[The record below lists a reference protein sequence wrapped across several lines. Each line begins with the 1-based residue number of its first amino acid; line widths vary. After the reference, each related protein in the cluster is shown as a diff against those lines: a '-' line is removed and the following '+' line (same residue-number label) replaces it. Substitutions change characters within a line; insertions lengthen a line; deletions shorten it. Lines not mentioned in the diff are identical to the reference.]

1 MKKTVLNKEEKEVEK
16 NAHKFVPVS
25 SSRKK
30 QIEAMIK
37 ESKKSRSISLRINEH
52 DLHDLKIKAE
62 KNGLPYQTMINVI
75 IHKFV
80 NDSFLDKDEIDKY
93 LRLKIAG

>member
-1 MKKTVLNKEEKEVEK
+1 MKKLVLNREEQEIEK
-16 NAHKFVPVS
+16 NAHKYVPVS
-25 SSRKK
+25 KTRKK
-30 QIEAMIK
+30 QIEKMLK
-37 ESKKSRSISLRINEH
+37 ESKKSRSISLRINEK
-52 DLHDLKIKAE
+52 DLEHLKEKAA

-93 LRLKIAG
+93 LRLKKAG